1 MCLLHLSAPVI
12 FKPHIQPLCLGAHG
26 SRFPSGFP
34 SWVAGWGALNESG
47 YSPDSLQEVELPIV
61 GLNECRC
68 LNEVYVPEKTICAG
82 RREGGVDSC
91 FGDSGGPQVVRMNSI
106 WVQVGVVSFGEGCAR
121 PERPGVYALVPAYQ
135 EWISQ
140 VVGTSSAPG
149 FVLFDPPDDDSDEEY
164 VCEYKNIDDYY
175 YGSVLDSGP
184 QVLCSPL
191 FTLLTIVLCVRITL

>member
-1 MCLLHLSAPVI
+1 ACGQAELRPRIVGGAEASPGSWPWIISLSSSNKYHQHFCGGSLISEEWVLTAAHCMIPPAQKTSQLCIWGTTQRRTRWQKKPGRWTRIECHPLYNLTGKGEHDMCLLHLSAPVI

-91 FGDSGGPQVVRMNSI
+91 F
-106 WVQVGVVSFGEGCAR
+106 
-121 PERPGVYALVPAYQ
+121 
-135 EWISQ
+135 
-140 VVGTSSAPG
+140 
-149 FVLFDPPDDDSDEEY
+149 
-164 VCEYKNIDDYY
+164 
-175 YGSVLDSGP
+175 
-184 QVLCSPL
+184 
-191 FTLLTIVLCVRITL
+191 